1 MMNRIFS
8 GVTMIVM
15 VLLSLTGCETDN
27 KTLLTDGVW
36 KFSNMTTDSEDQ
48 DIIAWVTLGKAI
60 LTDGTL
66 EFKTDQS
73 YILTAPLLED
83 PETGTWSLV
92 GEDQLIL
99 DSDGDLGSTAN
110 IETLSKKE
118 LKYIETFVDAG
129 MNSYSVTTS
138 WSRD

>member
-1 MMNRIFS
+1 
-8 GVTMIVM
+8 MIAM

-36 KFSNMTTDSEDQ
+36 KFSNMTTNSEDQ
-48 DIIAWVTLGKAI
+48 DIIGLVTLGKAI

-66 EFKTDQS
+66 EFKSDQS

-83 PETGTWSLV
+83 PQTGTWSLV

-118 LKYIETFVDAG
+118 LKYIETFVDTE
-129 MNSYSVTTS
+129 MNNYSVTTS

>member
-1 MMNRIFS
+1 
-8 GVTMIVM
+8 MIAM
-15 VLLSLTGCETDN
+15 ILLSLTGCETDN

-48 DIIAWVTLGKAI
+48 DIIAFVTLGKAI

-66 EFKTDQS
+66 EINADET
-73 YILTAPLLED
+73 YILSAPLLQNSQ
-83 PETGTWSLV
+83 TGTWSLV
-92 GEDQLIL
+92 GEDQLIFKGE
-99 DSDGDLGSTAN
+99 DNITSTAN

-118 LKYIETFVDAG
+118 LKYIETYVDPE
-129 MNSYSVTTS
+129 MNSYSITTS

>member
-1 MMNRIFS
+1 
-8 GVTMIVM
+8 MIAM
-15 VLLSLTGCETDN
+15 ILLSLTGCETDN

-48 DIIAWVTLGKAI
+48 DIIAFVTLGKAI

-66 EFKTDQS
+66 EINADET
-73 YILTAPLLED
+73 YILSAPLLQD
-83 PETGTWSLV
+83 SQSGTWSLV
-92 GEDQLIL
+92 GEDQLIFKGE
-99 DSDGDLGSTAN
+99 DNSTSTAN

-118 LKYIETFVDAG
+118 LKYIETYVDAG
-129 MNSYSVTTS
+129 MNSYSITTS

>member
-8 GVTMIVM
+8 GMAMIAM

-36 KFSNMTTDSEDQ
+36 KFSNMTTNSEDQ
-48 DIIAWVTLGKAI
+48 DIIGLVTLGKAI

-66 EFKTDQS
+66 EFKSDQS

-83 PETGTWSLV
+83 PQTGTWSLV

-118 LKYIETFVDAG
+118 LKYIETFVDTE
-129 MNSYSVTTS
+129 MNNYSVTTS